1 MHEFRGRLQDLA
13 AQKFHLAKLHQIRLE
28 GRLKAVKAKRASDQ
42 AKASSA
48 NSKQW
53 RPKGHRS
60 QRRHQQGV
68 EKSFLARS
76 VHLLAAECCSNA
88 WLWWRTL
95 LCSALASCLALA
107 GLLHLL
113 CLHPSLGFPRLG
125 WWFLAR
131 LACSFCFFFRDLV
144 FQGLVVQI
152 YLSMFYIAF
161 PRLGCAIFWLLLCFF
176 QDSVVQV
183 LVYDS
188 FPETWFSKFGLLI
201 IFPKLGRPS
210 CGLRC
215 FSKTWFSKFWFV
227 VFPRLGCPSFGC
239 FPFFQ
244 NLVVQVVVY
253 VVFPKLGSPSFGS
266 LFFQDLVV
274 QVLVV
279 FLFSKTWLSK
289 FWFVVFSKT
298 WLSKFWLVSCFSQDL
313 VVQVLVYVVFS
324 KTWLSKFW
332 LVVFPKTWLS
342 KFWSMLFFPRLGC
355 PSFGLRF
362 CFPKLGCPSFGLC
375 CFFPRLGCPSFGL
388 CCVSKTWLSK
398 SW

>member
-131 LACSFCFFFRDLV
+131 LACSFCFFSQTWFSKAWLSKFIFRC
-144 FQGLVVQI
+144 FI
-152 YLSMFYIAF
+152 
-161 PRLGCAIFWLLLCFF
+161 LLF
-176 QDSVVQV
+176 QDSVVQ
-183 LVYDS
+183 
-188 FPETWFSKFGLLI
+188 FFGCYCV
-201 IFPKLGRPS
+201 F
-210 CGLRC
+210 
-215 FSKTWFSKFWFV
+215 FKTRLSKFWFRIP
-227 VFPRLGCPSFGC
+227 FLRLGFPSLDSWL
-239 FPFFQ
+239 FFQ

-274 QVLVV
+274 QVLVA
-279 FLFSKTWLSK
+279 FLFSKTWSSK
-289 FWFVVFSKT
+289 LWFTLFFQNLVLQVLVRCFSKT
-298 WLSKFWLVSCFSQDL
+298 WLSKFWL
-313 VVQVLVYVVFS
+313 
-324 KTWLSKFW
+324 LSF
-332 LVVFPKTWLS
+332 FPRLGCPS
-342 KFWSMLFFPRLGC
+342 FGSLFFPRLGC
-355 PSFGLRF
+355 PSFG
-362 CFPKLGCPSFGLC
+362 
-375 CFFPRLGCPSFGL
+375 
-388 CCVSKTWLSK
+388 
-398 SW
+398 